1 MRQVTEPNR
10 QEDTIADVADV
21 AENGRSIESFA
32 DFERISGRIQADGP
46 RVIGQFRGLRLQSAF
61 QPIFSF
67 AHPRP
72 VGYEALARV
81 RDPLGQPV
89 SPAALFS
96 RSKGDD
102 EGLVLLDRT
111 CRAIHMRNFAASDPG
126 MCWLFLNIHPQ
137 VILDRPWYSTFFAQ
151 MLETSGIEPHR
162 IVIEVVES
170 EIANEAA
177 LAEAVNFYRD
187 LGCLVAM
194 DDFGS
199 GFSNINRIWKIR
211 PDIVKLDRDFIA
223 QAPRNRSFRQWL
235 PRLVSLLHEV
245 GCLVVAEG
253 VETEGEAVA
262 AMEADVDLFQGYY
275 FGLPVEAIGG
285 AAVRPP
291 LAVHNSLRHRAN
303 GGEDPGRLIR
313 RFAGMVAEAQ
323 ASLAGG
329 ASIAEAAA
337 ALISQPGVQRC
348 FLLDAD
354 GDQVGP
360 NLINPSRAERDDRK
374 FEPLRDPTGANWVQ
388 RPYFRRAVANP
399 GDIQVSRPY
408 LSLTGANIC
417 LTLSVAFEMACK
429 ARVFCCDMDWP
440 PEAA

>member
-1 MRQVTEPNR
+1 MRQVPESD
-10 QEDTIADVADV
+10 QQDDTIAAADMP
-21 AENGRSIESFA
+21 EDSLSIESFA
-32 DFERISGRIQADGP
+32 DFARISRRIQTDG
-46 RVIGQFRGLRLQSAF
+46 RRAIGQFRGLRLQSAF

-111 CRAIHMRNFAASDPG
+111 CRAIHMRNFAAADPG
-126 MCWLFLNIHPQ
+126 GCWLFLNVHPQ
-137 VILDRPWYSTFFAQ
+137 VILDRPWYSTFFTQ
-151 MLETSGIEPHR
+151 MIETSGIAPHR

-170 EIANEAA
+170 EIASEAA
-177 LAEAVNFYRD
+177 LAEAVSFYRD

-223 QAPRNRSFRQWL
+223 QAPRNPSFRQWL

-275 FGLPVEAIGG
+275 FGLPVDTIG
-285 AAVRPP
+285 AAAIRPP
-291 LAVHNSLRHRAN
+291 LAVHSSLRNRGN
-303 GGEDPGRLIR
+303 GGEDPARMIR
-313 RFAGMVAEAQ
+313 RFVGLVAEAQ
-323 ASLAGG
+323 GSLAGG

-337 ALISQPGVQRC
+337 ALIERPSVQRC

-354 GDQVGP
+354 GGQIGP
-360 NLINPSRAERDDRK
+360 NLINPRRAEHDDRK

-388 RPYFRRAVANP
+388 RPYFHRAVANP
-399 GDIQVSRPY
+399 GEIQVSRPY

-417 LTLSVAFEMACK
+417 LTLSVAFAMGPRI
-429 ARVFCCDMDWP
+429 RVFCCDLDWP